1 MTDFELNGNFIELG
15 AEDLEE
21 VSGGKGKKSSD
32 FIKTTGNVYVR
43 KGPGLDYG
51 IITSL
56 PSGTIVSYLG
66 STKKDDRGVAWY
78 KINCNGSVG
87 WVSSKYAKFK

>member
-1 MTDFELNGNFIELG
+1 MTDFNMDGSFIELNGDE
-15 AEDLEE
+15 LEE
-21 VSGGKGKKSSD
+21 GSGGKGNGGS

-56 PSGTIVSYLG
+56 PSGTIISYLG

-78 KINCNGSVG
+78 KVNCNGSVG